1 MRITATVVVEID
13 DDAAVLLN
21 ASVVGGA
28 PGAVRT
34 IVRNAL
40 SDTAGFKSVTVDT
53 DDTDGEM
60 DEGGSA
66 SRSERPAREFG
77 DRGVTVASAP
87 RKAPRKAAQS
97 TIARTGR
104 PKTLTD
110 MEASDGEPVREWGVR
125 SPESLAEQGIS
136 TRVIG
141 GNSEWTPPL
150 PERKVR
156 RPKSAAP
163 VTKGYSVTEEKSS
176 GAKFGGARTRK

>member
-13 DDAAVLLN
+13 DNAAVLLD

-28 PGAVRT
+28 FGAVRT

-60 DEGGSA
+60 DEGGS
-66 SRSERPAREFG
+66 ERPAREFG

-87 RKAPRKAAQS
+87 RKAPRKAVQGK
-97 TIARTGR
+97 TARTGR

-141 GNSEWTPPL
+141 GNGEWTPPL

-176 GAKFGGARTRK
+176 AKFGGARTRK